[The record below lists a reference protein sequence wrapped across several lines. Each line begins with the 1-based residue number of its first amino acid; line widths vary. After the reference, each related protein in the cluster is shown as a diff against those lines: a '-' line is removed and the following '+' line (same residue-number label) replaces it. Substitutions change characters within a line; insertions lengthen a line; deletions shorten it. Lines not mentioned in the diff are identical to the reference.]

1 MGFLEGLL
9 QTGRYYN
16 LKDEAEDLADIINY
30 LELPLD
36 IPSEK
41 SDPKHRPQVI
51 QIALDVSDPEA
62 IPLDVQG
69 IKSLSLADYPGPFFK
84 PEKEAKPAFL
94 YKSPKGSNVTW
105 GFSPIYRLG
114 KGISDSENAE
124 KALLSEDLSWKEDN
138 QCRFYKLHK
147 SVLADYEESGFFTK
161 GSTERIMTSLVEGIE
176 KIISLW
182 SDRNRSYLMVFG
194 ILGESGFLF
203 PGQIPAFKAYF
214 RSKLTERQ
222 EKSSPKK
229 PQDCVLCHK
238 KGAAGRTLDEVFK
251 FSTFDKPGFL
261 PDGNQN
267 NIFNAFPICEDCYSL
282 LLRGLTEAENNFTT
296 RIGISGVELLI
307 IPEMIGQTTNLERLQ
322 QKFTNYIASGVARE
336 NQFFANITAQDASYV
351 FHFLFTERKQAQ
363 IRLHRMVEDVP
374 PSHFRKLL
382 DLWNQSRH
390 KIFPQLDQVNN
401 LDSVIRQITAMVQSL
416 AGKTEGEK
424 EVMKS
429 LALNLIADLFANAFI
444 EVESLKRAAVAR
456 LPGLTADQEWL
467 NERPYSGA
475 FKLERLLLLFEF
487 LYTFNQSLK

>member
-16 LKDEAEDLADIINY
+16 LRDEAGALTDIMNY

-36 IPSEK
+36 IPSEQ
-41 SDPKHRPQVI
+41 SDPTRRPQVI
-51 QIALDVSDPEA
+51 QIALDVTDPEA

-69 IKSLSLADYPGPFFK
+69 VESLSLADYPGPFYR
-84 PEKEAKPAFL
+84 PEKEAKPAYL
-94 YKSPKGSNVTW
+94 YRSPKGSNVSW
-105 GFSPIYRLG
+105 SYSPIYRLG

-124 KALLSEDLSWKEDN
+124 KALLSEDLSWEKDN
-138 QCRFYKLHK
+138 KCRFYKLHK
-147 SVLADYEESGFFTK
+147 SVLADYEQSGFFTK
-161 GSTERIMTSLVEGIE
+161 GSTERVITSLVDDVE
-176 KIISLW
+176 KLISLW

-194 ILGESGFLF
+194 ILGESGFLY
-203 PGQIPAFKAYF
+203 PGQIPVFTAYF
-214 RSKLTERQ
+214 RSKLAERQ
-222 EKSSPKK
+222 EKSSPKE
-229 PQDCVLCHK
+229 PQDCTLCHK
-238 KGAAGRTLDEVFK
+238 NGAAGRTLDEVFK

-267 NIFNAFPICEDCYSL
+267 NLFNAFPICEDCYSL
-282 LLRGLTEAENNFTT
+282 LARGLTEAENNFAT

-307 IPEMIGQTTNLERLQ
+307 IPEMIGQTTNLKRLQ
-322 QKFTNYIASGVARE
+322 QKFTNYIASGVAHE
-336 NQFFANITAQDASYV
+336 NQFFESISAQDASYV
-351 FHFLFTERKQAQ
+351 FHFLFTERNQAQ

-382 DLWNQSRH
+382 NLWNQSRQ
-390 KIFPQLDQVNN
+390 KIFPKLDHAHS

-429 LALNLIADLFANAFI
+429 LALNLIANLFANAFI
-444 EVESLKRAAVAR
+444 EVGSLKRAAVAR
-456 LPGLTADQEWL
+456 LPGLTADPEWL
-467 NERPYSGA
+467 NDNSYSGA

-487 LYTFNQSLK
+487 LYAYNQSLN